1 MNKERER
8 QAVEDLRRLD
18 ANFPAGVIEEHE
30 VPDFIVRAESSC
42 LGIEVT
48 EYFRPERPMGSHPKE
63 QEALTHQI
71 TDRATTLCRERGAP
85 PLWAAVSFTHGVRLL
100 KRDVEVAAAAIA
112 DTCMLG
118 GGRVVNEGQLPP
130 SIDDITVHL
139 LGPKHDA
146 TVTAVGT
153 TWVPPADEN
162 ELARIVASKEAK
174 LDAYRSACDA
184 VWLLIVI
191 DGFQLSSMTETPTN
205 IAPIPS
211 SFDRVLVLHD
221 RQTITVLAGD
231 AMVDAKGTR

>member
-1 MNKERER
+1 MNKGRER

-30 VPDFIVRAESSC
+30 VPDFIVRADSSC
-42 LGIEVT
+42 VGIEVT

-63 QEALTHQI
+63 QEALMHHI
-71 TDRATTLCRERGAP
+71 TDRATTLCREHGAP
-85 PLWAAVSFTHGVRLL
+85 PLWAVVSFTRGVRLL
-100 KRDVEVAAAAIA
+100 KPDVEVAAAAIA
-112 DTCMLG
+112 RTCMLG
-118 GGRVVNEGQLPP
+118 GGRVVNEGQLPA

-174 LDAYRSACDA
+174 LAAYRSSCDTI
-184 VWLLIVI
+184 WLLIVI
-191 DGFQLSSMTETPTN
+191 GGFQLSSMTETPVN
-205 IAPIPS
+205 VGPIKS
-211 SFDRVLVLHD
+211 SFDRLLLLHD
-221 RQTITVLAGD
+221 RHTVINL
-231 AMVDAKGTR
+231 TR